1 MYSQVLVVGVFN
13 ALGVSLHVEPDP
25 SSPKTLP
32 ASIMALKFDIYLIV
46 LN

>member
-1 MYSQVLVVGVFN
+1 MYSQASVVGVFS
-13 ALGVSLHVEPDP
+13 ALGVPLHLEPDP

-32 ASIMALKFDIYLIV
+32 AWIMALKFDIYLIV